1 MLPDLEKIIL
11 ADREARA
18 LVAQANILAQH
29 KLDQAQS
36 RVKAIQEKFQEELA
50 QLRETIQEEILQQAD
65 AKAAEV
71 ADSTDRYIARLRE
84 KQETQGDEI
93 AAFLL
98 SQVLAE

>member
-18 LVAQANILAQH
+18 LVAQAKKEARTL
-29 KLDQAQS
+29 LDQAQI
-36 RVKAIQEKFQEELA
+36 RVEAIQTKFQGELA
-50 QLRETIQEEILQQAD
+50 QLRETVQEEILRQAK
-65 AKAAEV
+65 ARAAEV
-71 ADSTDRYIARLRE
+71 AESTERYIAGLRE
-84 KQETQGDEI
+84 KQGTHGEEV